1 MTTEVERRPAPPLA
15 PTIPGPSLPSRIY
28 GFGSIFGKTMR
39 DSRRAVLVV
48 SLLMGLTLIA
58 VSNAIVAEFN
68 TPASRTGLANIVAA
82 VPPILQGLAGK
93 PVNVETLGGYLQYK
107 YGSFFPL
114 IVSLWSIL
122 ALSATL
128 ASEARRGSL
137 EFVAATATA
146 RRRIALQK
154 LLAHVTGLTI
164 ASLVVFL
171 SLLIV
176 NQTVH
181 GLPGDEIPVEAA
193 LGYALWLGLL
203 AIAAGSLAFG
213 LAPFVGRGS
222 AAGVAGAVMFGGF
235 IINGYQA
242 AIPSI
247 EPLANLTWFGWTS
260 DHIPLAGVYDWA
272 SLLPVAIFAIVLLV
286 VGVEAFARRDIG
298 ATSPIPTPSLPR
310 ALVGLRGPVGRAFG
324 NGLPSS
330 LAWGIGIGIF
340 GLAIA
345 GSGTSFIEQLNESPE
360 FVDLLSK
367 VFPGFDIGS
376 IGGWL
381 QLLYV
386 EFGMI
391 LAGLAA
397 ATLVAAWASDETS
410 GRLEFL
416 LATPLSRARWFG
428 SGWAAILAGVVVFTV
443 ISSLGIA
450 IGTLIVGGEF
460 LTPVVGSLVLGMY
473 AAAVVGI
480 GVAVGG
486 VFGTS
491 YAGPV
496 VAVFTVVTWFISI
509 IGPALQLPNA
519 VQQLALTKHYGFTML
534 GQWDWVGLAAS
545 AVLTVGGVL
554 LGAWGFRR
562 RDLAR

>member
-1 MTTEVERRPAPPLA
+1 MTTEAERRPAPPLA
-15 PTIPGPSLPSRIY
+15 PTFTGPSLPSRIY

-48 SLLMGLTLIA
+48 SVLMGLTLIG
-58 VSNAIVAEFN
+58 VSNAIVAEFS
-68 TPASRTGLANIVAA
+68 TPESRQGLANVVAA

-107 YGSFFPL
+107 YGTFFPL

-128 ASEARRGSL
+128 AAEARRGSL
-137 EFVAATATA
+137 EFVAATPFA
-146 RRRIALQK
+146 RRRIALEK

-164 ASLVVFL
+164 ASVVTFL

-176 NQTVH
+176 GQTVQ
-181 GLPGDEIPVEAA
+181 GLPGDEIPVPAA
-193 LGYALWLGLL
+193 VGYALWLGLL
-203 AIAAGSLAFG
+203 ALAAGSVAFA

-235 IINGYQA
+235 FINGYQA

-247 EPLANLTWFGWTS
+247 APLANLTWFGWTS
-260 DHIPLAGVYDWA
+260 NHIPLAGVYDWA
-272 SLLPVAIFAIVLLV
+272 TLLPVAIVAIVLLV

-310 ALVGLRGPVGRAFG
+310 ALVGLRGPAGRAFG
-324 NGLPSS
+324 QSIPSAI
-330 LAWGIGIGIF
+330 AWGLGIGLF
-340 GLAIA
+340 GFAIA
-345 GSGTSFIEQLNESPE
+345 GSGSSFIEQLNESPE
-360 FVDLLSK
+360 FVQLLNQ
-367 VFPGFDIGS
+367 VFPGFDIAS
-376 IGGWL
+376 VGGWL

-397 ATLVAAWASDETS
+397 ATLVAVWASDETS

-416 LATPLSRARWFG
+416 LATPLSRVRWLT
-428 SGWAAILAGVVVFTV
+428 SGGAAMIVAVLVVTV
-443 ISSLGIA
+443 MATIGIA
-450 IGTLIVGGEF
+450 LGAAIVGGDIVG
-460 LTPVVGSLVLGMY
+460 PVVGSLVLGLY
-473 AAAVVGI
+473 AAALVGI

-491 YAGPV
+491 FAAPV
-496 VAVFTVVTWFISI
+496 VAILVIVTWFVDI
-509 IGPALQLPNA
+509 IGPALGLPDA
-519 VQQLALTKHYGFTML
+519 LHELALTSHYGFTML
-534 GQWDWVGLAAS
+534 GEWDPVGIVASLVLA
-545 AVLTVGGVL
+545 VGGIA

-562 RDLAR
+562 RDLRG